1 MSTSM
6 GSGTTGGSQPTGGS
20 TPQNGSDP
28 QQDPDPAG
36 GEPTKP
42 DTAPDDS
49 STSDETPAKESTQQP
64 AVKWASE
71 SYTSPE
77 GNKYTAYEITNADGS
92 HTTGVQKEAKDG
104 TTSCTVSTA
113 DGDKAAECPSGMTD
127 EPTCQV
133 DCARLEALTG
143 FFACASGPVGAECG
157 QAVEGLRANP
167 GARPDC
173 PSNDTNAVATTAP
186 KYGDGHVSV
195 TGCENVDKP
204 GGPLDY
210 GDPTDPNGAE
220 PADTSQIDRLL
231 NDGVTDPTGEPEEI
245 ATGTIRLDTYG
256 TLRDPA
262 NPPGTEDEAPA
273 PGAPTTGD
281 AERNPLP

>member
-1 MSTSM
+1 M
-6 GSGTTGGSQPTGGS
+6 
-20 TPQNGSDP
+20 
-28 QQDPDPAG
+28 
-36 GEPTKP
+36 
-42 DTAPDDS
+42 
-49 STSDETPAKESTQQP
+49 
-64 AVKWASE
+64 
-71 SYTSPE
+71 
-77 GNKYTAYEITNADGS
+77 
-92 HTTGVQKEAKDG
+92 
-104 TTSCTVSTA
+104 
-113 DGDKAAECPSGMTD
+113 
-127 EPTCQV
+127 
-133 DCARLEALTG
+133 
-143 FFACASGPVGAECG
+143 
-157 QAVEGLRANP
+157 
-167 GARPDC
+167 
-173 PSNDTNAVATTAP
+173 ATTAP